1 MNKLIPERK
10 EKEVF
15 MEVRI
20 QSIHFDA
27 SEKLQ
32 EFIQKKVAK
41 LEKFCDDI
49 KKVEVSLKVVKP
61 ETAMNKEA
69 GIKVLTLNSEFF
81 AEKVSDTFE
90 ESVDECVDALS
101 KQLTKAKEKL
111 RGK

>member
-1 MNKLIPERK
+1 MNKLIQERK

-61 ETAMNKEA
+61 ETVMNKEA
-69 GIKVLTLNSEFF
+69 GIMVLALIGEFF

-90 ESVDECVDALS
+90 ESVDVCVVALS
-101 KQLTKAKEKL
+101 KQLIKAKEKL
-111 RGK
+111 HGK

>member
-61 ETAMNKEA
+61 ETAMNK
-69 GIKVLTLNSEFF
+69 KP
-81 AEKVSDTFE
+81 
-90 ESVDECVDALS
+90 ES
-101 KQLTKAKEKL
+101 
-111 RGK
+111 RFWH